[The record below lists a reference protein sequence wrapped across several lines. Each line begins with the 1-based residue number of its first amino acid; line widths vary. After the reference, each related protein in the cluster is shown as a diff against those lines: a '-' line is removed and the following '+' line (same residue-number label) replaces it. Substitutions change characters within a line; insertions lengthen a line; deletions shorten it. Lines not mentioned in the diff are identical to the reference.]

1 MARRQGAAGRRGAR
15 TALIVR
21 VHDLEE
27 ARRALAATPDALLV
41 TAPDMAHFAGVG
53 FWHAVERELGRRIVL
68 DCADDAGLV
77 MAALRGGLR
86 DLLFTGRDDVAG
98 RLEGMAAACGARLR
112 RSLDSLEAGS
122 VPT

>member
-1 MARRQGAAGRRGAR
+1 MAGRQGAARRRGAG

-27 ARRALAATPDALLV
+27 ARRALAATPEAVLV

-53 FWHAVERELGRRIVL
+53 FWHAVERELARSIVL

-77 MAALRGGLR
+77 MAALREGLR
-86 DLLFTGRDDVAG
+86 DLLFSGRDDVATK
-98 RLEGMAAACGARLR
+98 LEGMTAACGARLR
-112 RSLDSLEAGS
+112 RSLDAA
-122 VPT
+122 